1 MFNEEKKPIALA
13 EFLSIL
19 GNEFVLCTGY
29 GIYAFF
35 SYQTL
40 YELYEQYAATEIP
53 VERFARKLAK
63 KHYFGESR
71 E

>member
-1 MFNEEKKPIALA
+1 MFKETKKTITLS

-19 GNEFVLCTGY
+19 GNEFMQCTGY

-35 SYQTL
+35 SYQTI
-40 YELYEQYAATEIP
+40 YELYEQYATAEIP

-63 KHYFGESR
+63 KHSFD
-71 E
+71 

>member
-1 MFNEEKKPIALA
+1 MSNEEKKPIDLS

-19 GNEFVLCTGY
+19 GNEFMLCTGY

-40 YELYEQYAATEIP
+40 YELYEQYATAEIP
-53 VERFARKLAK
+53 VERFARTLAK
-63 KHYFGESR
+63 KHFFG
-71 E
+71 

>member
-1 MFNEEKKPIALA
+1 MFNEEKKTIALS

-19 GNEFVLCTGY
+19 GNEFLQGTGY

-40 YELYEQYAATEIP
+40 YELYEQYATAEIP
-53 VERFARKLAK
+53 VERFARRLVK
-63 KHYFGESR
+63 KHIFH
-71 E
+71 

>member
-1 MFNEEKKPIALA
+1 MSNEEKKPIDLS

-19 GNEFVLCTGY
+19 GNEFMLCTGY

-40 YELYEQYAATEIP
+40 YKLYEQYATAEIP
-53 VERFARKLAK
+53 VERFARTLAK
-63 KHYFGESR
+63 KHLVG
-71 E
+71 